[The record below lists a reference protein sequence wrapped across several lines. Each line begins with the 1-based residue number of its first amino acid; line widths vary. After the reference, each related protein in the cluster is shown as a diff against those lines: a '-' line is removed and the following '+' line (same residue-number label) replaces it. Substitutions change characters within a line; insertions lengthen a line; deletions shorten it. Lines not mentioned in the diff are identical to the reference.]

1 MGSRLIFLHLLVV
14 TDSVG
19 CSEEWFYPGS
29 EGVPGNSS
37 SV

>member
-1 MGSRLIFLHLLVV
+1 MGSGLIFPHLLVV

-19 CSEEWFYPGS
+19 RPEEWFYPGG